1 MVAMRANLKVAKL
14 DKEGQGK
21 WLEKI
26 YQWIIEKN
34 ILFYLVAFLL
44 GRAVILNELIPF
56 SLAYLVSVRLVKKE
70 NERKVII
77 FSLIGALTVNLTH
90 LSIVLG
96 SYLFFFLFNSFHF
109 VAKSK
114 KHLPYLIFFAHFLTR
129 SCYYTILNQWTGYTL
144 FIACMEALLSA
155 VLFLIFIQST
165 PLLTSNRYKTTFKN
179 EELISF
185 VIMFTSVLA
194 GLSGIVIQGVSLD
207 HIVSR
212 YIILLFAF
220 TGGPTIGATV
230 GVVIGLILSLV
241 NEPTLAQ
248 ISLLAFSGLLG
259 GLMKEGKKLAVSLGL
274 LISTFLLGFYGI
286 DVDLLFPSVIASS
299 LAIILFLFSPDHV
312 IQKLARYIPGTN
324 EQFEEQQQYLQKL
337 RDVTASRMEQFSD
350 VFMALSKTFT
360 GKQLQQSDESDDQ
373 KDTDDFLSHVTE
385 KTCQSCF
392 KKTWCW
398 SEHFDETYQHMEQMK
413 QEMTESGVV
422 SPMTELKFSKHCVK
436 PHKVEAAMKEELSYY
451 KANQQLRRQVGE
463 SRRFVAD
470 QLLGVSEVMH
480 NFAKEI
486 VNERDQHDQQEHQIM
501 MALQSIGIEVDQLD
515 IYSLKK
521 GEIDIEMTLSVYQYH
536 GEAEKVIAP
545 ILSDILNESVVVK
558 EEEISPMP
566 NGYCFL
572 IFRSAKKYQLKVGV
586 SHAAQ
591 NGGFISGDSYST
603 MELAAGKYALAISD
617 GMGNGQRARKESM
630 QTLRLLQQ
638 ILQSGIDEQVAIK
651 SINSILSLRM
661 TDEIFSTLDLA
672 MIDMQTAHV
681 QFLKI
686 GSTPSFIKRRQQII
700 KIESSNLPIGIVE
713 EFDVEVVDEQLQEGD
728 LLIMTS
734 DGVFEAPKFIQ
745 NQEIWLKRIIQ
756 KIKTNDPQDIAD
768 ILLEEVIRQTSGAI
782 EDDMTILVGK
792 ITKFESKWASV
803 PAYESQVY

>member
-1 MVAMRANLKVAKL
+1 MVAMRAYLKVAML
-14 DKEGQGK
+14 DKEGQRK
-21 WLEKI
+21 WLENI

-194 GLSGIVIQGVSLD
+194 GLSGIVIQDVSLD

-241 NEPTLAQ
+241 NYPTLSP
-248 ISLLAFSGLLG
+248 IVLLVFFR
-259 GLMKEGKKLAVSLGL
+259 
-274 LISTFLLGFYGI
+274 INN
-286 DVDLLFPSVIASS
+286 DLLVPSVTESNLS
-299 LAIILFLFSPDHV
+299 IILFLFTPDNI
-312 IQKLARYIPGTN
+312 IQKLTRYIPGTN

-630 QTLRLLQQ
+630 QNLRLLQQ